1 MYTIFII
8 VYMPQKPS
16 IIYGDGPPNY
26 YNTALAQL
34 ISTYTDLVNK
44 VQIQNNNLD
53 YDIKKY
59 SQDHSVDYKKSF
71 YENQSI
77 ENLKSIYIY
86 LFYIYFFLI
95 FTIIFILLLNRKI
108 FKIDMII
115 LTIVLIVFPFFI
127 YPLEQ
132 FIYSI
137 FLYFYD
143 FFTESIFS
151 NVYITGNY

>member
-1 MYTIFII
+1 
-8 VYMPQKPS
+8 MPTPTAS
-16 IIYGDGPPNY
+16 IIYGDGAPNY

-44 VQIQNNNLD
+44 VKNQNNNLD
-53 YDIKKY
+53 YDIQKY

-77 ENLKSIYIY
+77 DYLKSIYIY

-95 FTIIFILLLNRKI
+95 LIIIFILLLNGKL
-108 FKIDMII
+108 FKIDMALMTI
-115 LTIVLIVFPFFI
+115 LLICFPFLIF
-127 YPLEQ
+127 PLEQ

-143 FFTESIFS
+143 FFTESVFS